1 VALMGVFAFAFEK
14 ESALLVEQIA
24 TSRD

>member
-1 VALMGVFAFAFEK
+1 VALMDVFAFEK

>member
-1 VALMGVFAFAFEK
+1 VALMGFYVFAFEK